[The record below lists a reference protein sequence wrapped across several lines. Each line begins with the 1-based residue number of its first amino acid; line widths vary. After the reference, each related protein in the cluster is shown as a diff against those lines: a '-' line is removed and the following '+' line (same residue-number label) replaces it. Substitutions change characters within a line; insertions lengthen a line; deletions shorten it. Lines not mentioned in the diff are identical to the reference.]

1 MVQDDF
7 LKLLKNIYNDLQERN
22 YDGYLILKLSLP
34 LKQLNRLYEKMEVS
48 EIQPIEMLSQELKN
62 KYWKIGKGFYPDSQ
76 EMAVKAAK
84 AAYCL
89 DLVTSSI

>member
-1 MVQDDF
+1 MVQDSF
-7 LKLLKNIYNDLQERN
+7 FILLNDIYNDLQERK

-62 KYWKIGKGFYPDSQ
+62 KYWKIGKGFYNDQ
-76 EMAVKAAK
+76 ETAIKAAK
-84 AAYCL
+84 AAYML
-89 DLVTSSI
+89 DLVTASI